1 MYDCCY
7 GSVDSIDKHNGS
19 GCILAHCMGLGKTLQ
34 VRLFRYFS
42 FLICHL
48 SPWKLMAPIIRFC
61 LKKKTEHFDHSFQL
75 IALLHTLI
83 RFPQLKTKKILV
95 ICPKSTIMNWA
106 DEIQNWLRSV
116 KVKLKVL
123 HFPDPS

>member
-1 MYDCCY
+1 MNRIR
-7 GSVDSIDKHNGS
+7 VQIINEKN
-19 GCILAHCMGLGKTLQ
+19 LQ
-34 VRLFRYFS
+34 F
-42 FLICHL
+42 
-48 SPWKLMAPIIRFC
+48 
-61 LKKKTEHFDHSFQL
+61 SFQL

-83 RFPQLKTKKILV
+83 RYPQLKTKKILV

-106 DEIQNWLRSV
+106 DEIQTWLRSV